1 MASASR
7 DFISRVASRIVIMR
21 TLTHE
26 ELKYVA
32 GGFSLI
38 ATNVANGSQAGAL
51 GGSGTITTTNGV
63 GVNSTS
69 VGLPIG
75 NEAAGNNV
83 NSSGGTST
91 LTVIF

>member
-1 MASASR
+1 
-7 DFISRVASRIVIMR
+7 MR

-26 ELKYVA
+26 ELEYVA
-32 GGFSLI
+32 GGFTLT

-51 GGSGTITTTNGV
+51 GGSGTNTTTNGV

-69 VGLPIG
+69 LGLPIG

-83 NSSGGTST
+83 NFSGGNSV
-91 LTVIF
+91 LTVTF